1 MKKILVLFFA
11 AIMCC
16 SVAQAQFHIG
26 TKAGDNFSNYVGDNA
41 PHKMNVN
48 YHVGGFV
55 EFGVLGILSVAP
67 EVMFSA
73 QGGTEKVP
81 ELHGGDVVYKNAKIK
96 WNTNYVN
103 IPVMLKL
110 NLLGKFSLDFGP
122 QFGFNV
128 TSKCKTEIENF
139 EGQSYDY
146 KDQTNK
152 FDLALGVGATYNINR
167 FIFVQGRYMMSVT
180 KSYKSNVLGVT
191 LPVDARNGVLQLSV
205 GVKL

>member
-26 TKAGDNFSNYVGDNA
+26 ANAGANFSNYVGDNA

-81 ELHGGDVVYKNAKIK
+81 ELQSGDVVYKNAKIK

-110 NLLGKFSLDFGP
+110 N
-122 QFGFNV
+122 
-128 TSKCKTEIENF
+128 
-139 EGQSYDY
+139 
-146 KDQTNK
+146 
-152 FDLALGVGATYNINR
+152 
-167 FIFVQGRYMMSVT
+167 
-180 KSYKSNVLGVT
+180 
-191 LPVDARNGVLQLSV
+191 
-205 GVKL
+205 

>member
-26 TKAGDNFSNYVGDNA
+26 AKAGANFSNYVGDNA

-96 WNTNYVN
+96 LCGLRQN
-103 IPVMLKL
+103 IRTRCHKL
-110 NLLGKFSLDFGP
+110 IIFP
-122 QFGFNV
+122 QKQRRGG
-128 TSKCKTEIENF
+128 EALRP
-139 EGQSYDY
+139 
-146 KDQTNK
+146 
-152 FDLALGVGATYNINR
+152 LA
-167 FIFVQGRYMMSVT
+167 
-180 KSYKSNVLGVT
+180 
-191 LPVDARNGVLQLSV
+191 
-205 GVKL
+205 